1 MLIDN
6 RALSYH
12 LHHTN
17 PSISSVATIN
27 SSRVFIHY
35 SSHSVAGSH
44 SVAASI
50 IIIEVTVRIN
60 VEDSFKGRHL
70 FRVRDLIYVPTAD
83 L

>member
-1 MLIDN
+1 MICILIDN

-17 PSISSVATIN
+17 PSTSSVTTIN

-35 SSHSVAGSH
+35 SSHSVA
-44 SVAASI
+44 ACI

-60 VEDSFKGRHL
+60 VEGSFKGRHL